1 MNFNYFLFDLD
12 NCLVEIP
19 NIGNYFD
26 KLLVETLKEFD
37 VKRIPEFN
45 ERKQI
50 WFVGKQYINLLESWG
65 IETHQ
70 KFWKVL
76 DLKDFK
82 QRKKLIHDGRIM
94 LFEDVLQVLKELY
107 RLNKRMGIIS
117 NTPDNII
124 KYQLDYFKIK
134 KYFDIVVGLGEDQT
148 ICKPEPAGIN
158 IVLNYFLEN
167 GQNKREKNFK
177 RIQSE
182 AIMIGD
188 SIVDIISAN
197 RAKVKSCLI
206 LRKKHHYTEEIKSWE
221 YQPNFIIDQLDEIL
235 KL

>member
-1 MNFNYFLFDLD
+1 MD

-26 KLLVETLKEFD
+26 QLLVETLKEFD

-50 WFVGKQYINLLESWG
+50 WFVGKQYINLLKSWG
-65 IETHQ
+65 IKTHQ

-148 ICKPEPAGIN
+148 ICKPEPTGIN
-158 IVLNYFLEN
+158 IVLNYFSEN
-167 GQNKREKNFK
+167 GQIKREKNFK

-206 LRKKHHYTEEIKSWE
+206 LRKQHHYTEEIKSWE
-221 YQPNFIIDQLDEIL
+221 YQPNFIINQLDEIL

>member
-1 MNFNYFLFDLD
+1 MD

-26 KLLVETLKEFD
+26 QLLVETLKEFD

-50 WFVGKQYINLLESWG
+50 WFVGKQYINLLKSWG
-65 IETHQ
+65 IKTHQ

-148 ICKPEPAGIN
+148 ICKPEPTGIN

-206 LRKKHHYTEEIKSWE
+206 LRKQHHYTEEIKSWE
-221 YQPNFIIDQLDEIL
+221 YQPNFIINQLDEIL

>member
-1 MNFNYFLFDLD
+1 SVFMYFLFDLD

-26 KLLVETLKEFD
+26 QLLVETLKEFD

-50 WFVGKQYINLLESWG
+50 WFVGKQYINLLKSWG
-65 IETHQ
+65 IKTHQ

-148 ICKPEPAGIN
+148 ICKPEPTGIN
-158 IVLNYFLEN
+158 IVLNYFSEN
-167 GQNKREKNFK
+167 GQIKREKNFK

-206 LRKKHHYTEEIKSWE
+206 LRKQHHYTEEIKSWE
-221 YQPNFIIDQLDEIL
+221 YQPNFIINQLDEIL

>member
-1 MNFNYFLFDLD
+1 MD

-50 WFVGKQYINLLESWG
+50 WFVGKQYINLLKSWG
-65 IETHQ
+65 IKTHQ

-148 ICKPEPAGIN
+148 ICKPEPTGIN
-158 IVLNYFLEN
+158 IVLNYFSEN
-167 GQNKREKNFK
+167 GQIKREKNFK

-206 LRKKHHYTEEIKSWE
+206 LRKQHHYTEEIKSWE
-221 YQPNFIIDQLDEIL
+221 YQPNFIINQLDEIL

>member
-1 MNFNYFLFDLD
+1 MD

-26 KLLVETLKEFD
+26 QLLVETLKEFD

-50 WFVGKQYINLLESWG
+50 WFVGKQYINLLKSWG
-65 IETHQ
+65 IKTHQ

-148 ICKPEPAGIN
+148 ICKPEPTGIN
-158 IVLNYFLEN
+158 IVLNYFMEN

-206 LRKKHHYTEEIKSWE
+206 LRKQHHYTEEIKSWE
-221 YQPNFIIDQLDEIL
+221 YQPNFIINQLDEIL

>member
-1 MNFNYFLFDLD
+1 MD

-50 WFVGKQYINLLESWG
+50 WFVGKQYINLLKSWG
-65 IETHQ
+65 IKTHQ

-107 RLNKRMGIIS
+107 RLNKRMSIIS

-148 ICKPEPAGIN
+148 ICKPEPTGIN
-158 IVLNYFLEN
+158 IVLNYFSEN
-167 GQNKREKNFK
+167 GQIKREKNFK

-206 LRKKHHYTEEIKSWE
+206 LRKQHHYTEEIKSWE
-221 YQPNFIIDQLDEIL
+221 YQPNFIINQLDEIL

>member
-1 MNFNYFLFDLD
+1 MD

-50 WFVGKQYINLLESWG
+50 WFVGKQYINLLKSWG
-65 IETHQ
+65 IKTHQ

-82 QRKKLIHDGRIM
+82 QRKKLIHDGRVM

-148 ICKPEPAGIN
+148 ICKPEPTGIN

-167 GQNKREKNFK
+167 GQIKREKNFK

-206 LRKKHHYTEEIKSWE
+206 LRKQHHYTEEIKSWE
-221 YQPNFIIDQLDEIL
+221 YQPNFIINQLDEIL